1 MKRFEDVFIRIDRIH
16 ERDRQTDGMT
26 PYIHCL
32 MRENNKVLFTE
43 MTDTVVSVFEYS
55 SRVEKTTS

>member
-32 MRENNKVLFTE
+32 MSENNKVLFTE